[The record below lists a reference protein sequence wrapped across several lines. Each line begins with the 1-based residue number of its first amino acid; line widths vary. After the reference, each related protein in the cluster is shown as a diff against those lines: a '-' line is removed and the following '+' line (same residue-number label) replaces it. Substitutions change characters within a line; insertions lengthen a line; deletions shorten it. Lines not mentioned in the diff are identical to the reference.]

1 MSNITRTLK
10 LARHWFWLAPLV
22 LGIVFVGSGI
32 YMVVEGRAAHN
43 DVRDTI
49 IQEEITVADDA
60 PAFGGEVIDSPGKAQ
75 AQSDAILEHTL
86 AGSGGYLYAQ
96 QGRFLLPEGSYMLTR
111 GTFMAASGDGVTT
124 DVSSALTDDD
134 GNPVNVTTDESLAA
148 KDASDRPVRAWTNN
162 GELAAKDANGSPIAN
177 PLRNTALTSANLRT
191 GLGVAV
197 MGFKVSDLVSGLGLF
212 MIVIGVTHI
221 LFLAPATYYAAE
233 LANEREG
240 LIEKKAKALEQE
252 QARQPQV

>member
-1 MSNITRTLK
+1 MSKVTRTLK

-32 YMVVEGRAAHN
+32 YMVSEGRAAHD

-49 IQEEITVADDA
+49 LQEEITVSEDA
-60 PAFGGEVIDSPGKAQ
+60 PAFGGEVIDSPDKAQ

-86 AGSGGYLYAQ
+86 KDSGGYLYAQ
-96 QGRFLLPEGSYMLTR
+96 QGRHLMPEGNFMLPN
-111 GTFMAASGDGVTT
+111 GTYMAASGDGVTT
-124 DVSSALTDDD
+124 DVSAALTDDD
-134 GNPVNVTTDESLAA
+134 GNPVNFTTDESLAA
-148 KDASDRPVRAWTNN
+148 INRAGNPVRAWTNN
-162 GELAAKDANGSPIAN
+162 AELAAKDANGNPIAN
-177 PLRNTALTSANLRT
+177 PLRTSALTSANLRT

-212 MIVIGVTHI
+212 MIVIGATHI

-233 LANEREG
+233 LANERAG
-240 LIEKKAKALEQE
+240 LKEKKEAAP
-252 QARQPQV
+252 AGVTQPQA